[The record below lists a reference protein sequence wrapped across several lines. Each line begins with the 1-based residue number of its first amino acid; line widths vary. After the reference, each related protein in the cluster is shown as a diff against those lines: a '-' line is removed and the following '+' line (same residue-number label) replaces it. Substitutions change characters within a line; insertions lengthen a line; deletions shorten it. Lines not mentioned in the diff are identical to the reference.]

1 MLLDHLPYPSIFYP
15 HLLFDTKANATMSAI
30 QSMPN
35 TNKHASLQSTVR
47 NLGSYAQSSTPS
59 YTLAALFA
67 LSTPFGFASPAQVAA
82 EAAAKLQRQQAFS
95 QASAYASSRGSS
107 SLVARIVASQRAA
120 SFAPVRTLPPFWQL
134 AFFAAAFG
142 TGGYIIDQGDVL
154 NGSGVVTAWS
164 LTYLL
169 FKTAPSIKQLPSN
182 PLAAALSTAVL
193 TIGLGVHASHYFDSA
208 SWRGALP
215 TLAGNECQD
224 GKGARSMLVS
234 FDRVGSTGAI
244 GAPTSIFAGRT
255 TPVVSSDTGR
265 ETETGVSE
273 IVATPGLTRNNDE
286 ARAAAYLQ
294 RQGQSASARVIV

>member
-1 MLLDHLPYPSIFYP
+1 
-15 HLLFDTKANATMSAI
+15 MSAI
-30 QSMPN
+30 QSMPD
-35 TNKHASLQSTVR
+35 TNKHAWLQSTIR

-67 LSTPFGFASPAQVAA
+67 LSTPFGFASPAQAAA
-82 EAAAKLQRQQAFS
+82 EAAARLQRQQAFS

-120 SFAPVRTLPPFWQL
+120 SVSASLAPVRTFPPFWQL

-142 TGGYIIDQGDVL
+142 TGGYIIDQGDAL

-169 FKTAPSIKQLPSN
+169 FKTVPSINQLPRN

-193 TIGLGVHASHYFDSA
+193 TIGLGVHASHYFDST

-224 GKGARSMLVS
+224 GKGARSMLIS

-244 GAPTSIFAGRT
+244 GASTSIFAGRT
-255 TPVVSSDTGR
+255 TPVVSSDTGG
-265 ETETGVSE
+265 ETETGVSQ

-294 RQGQSASARVIV
+294 RQGQSASARMIV